1 MAKLTIA
8 NASTTKSYEYPV
20 CGKYAKNVLN
30 PSSSVEIP
38 VAPIPWY
45 SAAEMKAFYENL
57 DGANGGEITV
67 TYDAETNDNGI
78 SFKVVAAVGGANI
91 QGAVIT
97 YGEGLTVTTNA
108 SGVAS
113 LATIEPGTYNLSV
126 AKTGYQTYTTS
137 VVVPAD
143 GTVNVVCHFAL
154 LTAAQTNNMHFLV
167 TAAATGLAI
176 EGATITYGEGL
187 TLTTAADGTASVASL
202 VAGTYNITV
211 EKATY
216 TSYTTSVTFAA
227 GILGSLVANVA
238 LVLA

>member
-45 SAAEMKAFYENL
+45 SAAEMKAFYEKL

-67 TYDAETNDNGI
+67 TYDAQTNDNGM

-137 VVVPAD
+137 VVVPSD
-143 GTVNVVCHFAL
+143 GIVNVVCHFAL
-154 LTAAQTNNMHFLV
+154 LTTAQTNNMHFLV
-167 TAAATGLAI
+167 KAAATGLAVA
-176 EGATITYGEGL
+176 GATITYGEGL
-187 TLTTAADGTASVASL
+187 TLTTDADGTASVTSL
-202 VAGTYNITV
+202 AAGTYNITV
-211 EKATY
+211 AKATY
-216 TSYTTSVTFAA
+216 TSYTTSVTFAT